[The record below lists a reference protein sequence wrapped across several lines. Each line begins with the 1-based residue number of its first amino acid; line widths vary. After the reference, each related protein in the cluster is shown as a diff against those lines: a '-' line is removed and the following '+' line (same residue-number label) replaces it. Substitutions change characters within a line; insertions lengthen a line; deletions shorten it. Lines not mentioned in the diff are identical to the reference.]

1 MRFTSKLMT
10 GAGVLALSTG
20 FAAAAP
26 ALVQND
32 LNLRAGPGVEFPVV
46 AAMPAGTTVNVMGC
60 QASWCQVAFGGT
72 AGWANRAFLGLGGG
86 AVAGAVAVAPRYGTY
101 ESYGYGGYAPAYGY
115 DEGTYVSGGYGP
127 GYTYGSYGTPA
138 YGTTYGYYEGNRT
151 FGNERRFDEQVAVR
165 GERSTSVNVR
175 GERSA
180 NVNVRGERLADVNFR
195 GERSGNVN
203 VRGERSANV
212 NVRGSADANV
222 RAERGNARAGVSGSA
237 RAETQTAPEI
247 KGNNPMKPEK
257 TSAPAANSQA
267 PSEIQG
273 NNPMKVGSGAAAA
286 NEQRGSAQAGAK
298 RGNARATTGAALR
311 ENR

>member
-1 MRFTSKLMT
+1 MLFQKAAALAIPSRGGNVGFRPRVSPAGARERNNLLRQVRSSKMRFTSKLMK

-101 ESYGYGGYAPAYGY
+101 ESYRYGGYAPAYGY

-138 YGTTYGYYEGNRT
+138 Y
-151 FGNERRFDEQVAVR
+151 
-165 GERSTSVNVR
+165 
-175 GERSA
+175 
-180 NVNVRGERLADVNFR
+180 
-195 GERSGNVN
+195 
-203 VRGERSANV
+203 
-212 NVRGSADANV
+212 
-222 RAERGNARAGVSGSA
+222 
-237 RAETQTAPEI
+237 
-247 KGNNPMKPEK
+247 
-257 TSAPAANSQA
+257 
-267 PSEIQG
+267 
-273 NNPMKVGSGAAAA
+273 
-286 NEQRGSAQAGAK
+286 
-298 RGNARATTGAALR
+298 
-311 ENR
+311 